1 MPSSS
6 GEILVAC
13 LPQLLPSCSAT
24 PSGRRRRW
32 SLHREPPTR
41 AVVPASH
48 GARSRIGGSVGARAN
63 AGSRLAFDPMSTSRA
78 LTRLARPRRV
88 VRRRDPSDRRINS
101 WLTEAGQD
109 LYRDLARH
117 AQRRMQML
125 LADLSAQERQQ
136 LQRPLDLS
144 IARLRREQEV
154 DWRRTSSQRPHRHGP
169 VREAHGADR
178 PKGTPCPAHLQR
190 S

>member
-1 MPSSS
+1 
-6 GEILVAC
+6 
-13 LPQLLPSCSAT
+13 
-24 PSGRRRRW
+24 
-32 SLHREPPTR
+32 
-41 AVVPASH
+41 
-48 GARSRIGGSVGARAN
+48 
-63 AGSRLAFDPMSTSRA
+63 MSTSRA
-78 LTRLARPRRV
+78 LTRLARPRWV
-88 VRRRDPSDRRINS
+88 VRRRDPSDRRRINS

-154 DWRRTSSQRPHRHGP
+154 
-169 VREAHGADR
+169 A
-178 PKGTPCPAHLQR
+178 
-190 S
+190 